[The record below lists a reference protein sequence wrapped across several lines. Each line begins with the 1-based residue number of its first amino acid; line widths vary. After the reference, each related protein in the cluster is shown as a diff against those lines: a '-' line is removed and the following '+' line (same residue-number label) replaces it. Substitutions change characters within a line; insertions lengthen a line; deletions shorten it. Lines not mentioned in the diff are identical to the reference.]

1 MHTISVAEIVH
12 MHNFTCL
19 YAAFITGPA
28 LSLSGKDQLNQ
39 K

>member
-1 MHTISVAEIVH
+1 MRTISVAEIVH

-19 YAAFITGPA
+19 YAAFITVPA
-28 LSLSGKDQLNQ
+28 LSLLEKDQLNQ